1 MKQRCRL
8 KSALGRKQTL
18 WLLSRQVRRRP
29 KADMARAQGLAGK
42 PRSSSG
48 QYAALLPAL
57 HQEPSPSDPLL
68 PTEFVEDGNDW

>member
-1 MKQRCRL
+1 
-8 KSALGRKQTL
+8 
-18 WLLSRQVRRRP
+18 
-29 KADMARAQGLAGK
+29 MARAQGLAGK

-57 HQEPSPSDPLL
+57 HQEPSPSAPVA